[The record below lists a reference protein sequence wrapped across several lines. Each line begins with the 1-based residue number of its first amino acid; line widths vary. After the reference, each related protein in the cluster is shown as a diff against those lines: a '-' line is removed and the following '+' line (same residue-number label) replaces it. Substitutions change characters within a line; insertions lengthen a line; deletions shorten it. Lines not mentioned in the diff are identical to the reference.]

1 MAEEFRL
8 IARDHVQP
16 EGTPHVEITKKKQH
30 DIAYGSRYFS

>member
-16 EGTPHVEITKKKQH
+16 EGTPHVEITKKTTRHSLWK
-30 DIAYGSRYFS
+30 